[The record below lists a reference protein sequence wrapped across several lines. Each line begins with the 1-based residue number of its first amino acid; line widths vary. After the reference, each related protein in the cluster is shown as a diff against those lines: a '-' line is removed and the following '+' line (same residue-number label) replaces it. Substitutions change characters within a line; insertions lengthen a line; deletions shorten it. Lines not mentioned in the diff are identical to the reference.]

1 MVYARARSILLIDN
15 STIVAS
21 QQSVIGGSVTG
32 LDKAFR
38 RGFIKIGVGP
48 VLLILLV
55 VLPAPGQQLTA
66 RERVVLATP
75 ELTLYANHAMVS
87 GDAAG
92 DLGSGRRNC

>member
-48 VLLILLV
+48 VLLDL
-55 VLPAPGQQLTA
+55 AGCAA
-66 RERVVLATP
+66 RAGSATDRP
-75 ELTLYANHAMVS
+75 
-87 GDAAG
+87 
-92 DLGSGRRNC
+92 